1 MMAPRVSV
9 CIVTYNHAAYIHD
22 CIMSVV
28 AQANDVPLE
37 ILVGDDQSTD
47 ATEALVSA
55 LAVTYPDLV
64 TYFRHDTRLGP
75 GGNYQFL
82 IMRAH
87 GDYIAHLDG
96 DDYWLPGKLAKQ
108 VALLE
113 DFRNLTA
120 CYSNALCI
128 GDDGEPLGVFNPPQ
142 PLRMNMQYLLKK
154 GNFLN
159 NSSLL
164 YRTRLRGEIG
174 EWDPDFLDYKLH
186 LYFAACGTVG
196 YVNILGVAYR
206 VASASSM
213 ISRQGERVRE
223 LYWRAICDAS
233 TDVARPS
240 WKLSASADFLSR
252 VFASSTRMGSFQLF
266 QKWWAIVATEHD
278 GQKPRLVLLTILSLL
293 ERVYR
298 AVLSRMAARLG
309 GTYLR
314 VFFWR

>member
-1 MMAPRVSV
+1 MVPRVSV
-9 CIVTYNHAAYIHD
+9 CIVTYNHAAYIQD

-28 AQANDVPLE
+28 AQANDIPLE

-55 LAVTYPDLV
+55 LAATFPDLV
-64 TYFRHDTRLGP
+64 TYFRHETRLGP

-82 IMRAH
+82 IKRAH

-113 DFRNLTA
+113 DFSDLTA
-120 CYSNALCI
+120 CYCNALCI
-128 GDDGEPLGVFNPPQ
+128 GNDGEPLGVFNRPQ
-142 PLRMNMQYLLKK
+142 PFKIDMEYLLKK

-159 NSSLL
+159 NSSLV
-164 YRTRLRGEIG
+164 YRAIQRDKIG
-174 EWDPDFLDYKLH
+174 EWEPDFLDYKLH
-186 LYFAACGTVG
+186 LYFATRGTIG

-206 VASASSM
+206 TASATSM
-213 ISRQGERVRE
+213 ISRQGEHVRE
-223 LYWRAICDAS
+223 LYWRALCDTS
-233 TDVARPS
+233 IDVARPS
-240 WKLSASADFLSR
+240 LKLSASADFLSR
-252 VFASSTRMGSFQLF
+252 VFASSTRMGSFRLF
-266 QKWWAIVATEHD
+266 HKWFAKAATAHD
-278 GQKPRLVLLTILSLL
+278 GHKPRLVLLTILYLL
-293 ERVYR
+293 ERGYR
-298 AVLSRMAARLG
+298 SVLSRMAARLG